1 MSENPFEIL
10 RDWAQEPENIETIA
24 QAVQALQRSVTQLTA
39 TLSSVVTVNSSGSS
53 ASSASSGVS
62 SSGTLTPMPTNL
74 GDIWIVGPNPTDQTI
89 VLRYAGEPDEPITLS
104 TTLQTFLVGMLVLF
118 INGPAAGYPTVVTDV
133 ASDGTIT
140 VEPLDHT
147 PNPGNRFVFLSSFAA
162 TSGSQYNPNHQG
174 TLPPSGNN
182 TVTIP
187 SGVTVN
193 MDIPG
198 QFANNT
204 ITVNA
209 NGTGLV
215 TTIKANSMVGSNI
228 NVDEGDTVHVG
239 MMAESSIV
247 SRNNAGG
254 LTATVNPGNANI
266 SFSDP
271 NTPSGNFTVTSTY
284 GGSSA
289 TYVYVYL
296 QAGSPCTFTLNCTS
310 GSVYAD
316 GWWSIDNGPETTWN
330 NGGPNHLFTDIP
342 LLVGDHVMT
351 IYLSGGL
358 PFYAQYANFTFADC
372 STGYITEKLTSPSYF
387 YANNMSN
394 AGAILDGDTVTITG
408 NDVMNSQ
415 IENQSGGTVQGS
427 QITVEGSIVASNIF
441 YSSVVDIILGNLMD
455 ATITVPSGVDVTT
468 IIQYTGTISED
479 LTTTA
484 ARTVY
489 VGTDLIAGY
498 TPPSSDPASVV
509 PTTVQAADVL
519 YVPNGNTA
527 AYTTLTDNGF
537 VRVAGRLITETV
549 VIGPGAQ
556 LVVDA
561 GGQVELGAFS

>member
-39 TLSSVVTVNSSGSS
+39 TLSSVVTVNPSGSS
-53 ASSASSGVS
+53 ASSGAS

-193 MDIPG
+193 LDVSG

-204 ITVNA
+204 ITILE
-209 NGTGLV
+209 NGTGLI
-215 TTIKANSMVGSNI
+215 TTLNAANMLGSSI
-228 NVDEGDTVHVG
+228 TLMEGDTLDVATMINSNVI
-239 MMAESSIV
+239 STNS
-247 SRNNAGG
+247 AGG
-254 LTATVNPGNANI
+254 VNINLYEEYVPGGFN
-266 SFSDP
+266 
-271 NTPSGNFTVTSTY
+271 SGYYIFN
-284 GGSSA
+284 
-289 TYVYVYL
+289 L
-296 QAGSPCTFTLNCTS
+296 QAGSAGTLTLSAGLVFNYGQWS
-310 GSVYAD
+310 YQLDNNAESAYMGQSVVYFDLTPGEHTLTLRYNPSEFGASMTGD
-316 GWWSIDNGPETTWN
+316 GQTIDFSN
-330 NGGPNHLFTDIP
+330 
-342 LLVGDHVMT
+342 
-351 IYLSGGL
+351 Y
-358 PFYAQYANFTFADC
+358 
-372 STGYITEKLTSPSYF
+372 STGPIVSGWNGVSQ
-387 YANNMSN
+387 
-394 AGAILDGDTVTITG
+394 GAISFLGHPSSIRLGNMLNSGINVYGDTITVA
-408 NDVMNSQ
+408 NEEVSNSQ
-415 IENQSGGTVQGS
+415 IVNEVGEAASNSTVEVTGSMTEGQINYGS
-427 QITVEGSIVASNIF
+427 QINLEI
-441 YSSVVDIILGNLMD
+441 GNLRNAEIIVPVGID
-455 ATITVPSGVDVTT
+455 VVTVIYFTGLITES
-468 IIQYTGTISED
+468 

-484 ARTVY
+484 AQTTY
-489 VGTDLIAGY
+489 VGTDLIPNYVA
-498 TPPSSDPASVV
+498 PSSDPASVISAIV
-509 PTTVQAADVL
+509 HPADVL
-519 YVPNGNTA
+519 YVPDGNVS
-527 AYTTLTDNGF
+527 AYTAVTDNGF
-537 VRVAGRLITETV
+537 IKVAGRLITDTIA
-549 VIGPGAQ
+549 IGAGAQ
-556 LVVDA
+556 LVVDV

>member
-193 MDIPG
+193 LDVSG

-204 ITVNA
+204 ITILE
-209 NGTGLV
+209 NGTGLI
-215 TTIKANSMVGSNI
+215 TTLNAANMLGSSI
-228 NVDEGDTVHVG
+228 TLMEGDTLDVATMINSNVI
-239 MMAESSIV
+239 STNS
-247 SRNNAGG
+247 AGG
-254 LTATVNPGNANI
+254 VNINLYEEYVPGGFN
-266 SFSDP
+266 
-271 NTPSGNFTVTSTY
+271 SGYYIFN
-284 GGSSA
+284 
-289 TYVYVYL
+289 L
-296 QAGSPCTFTLNCTS
+296 QAGSAGTLTLSAGLVFNYGQWS
-310 GSVYAD
+310 YQLDNNAESAYMGQSVVYFDLTPGEHTLTLRYNPSEFGASMTGD
-316 GWWSIDNGPETTWN
+316 GQTIDFSN
-330 NGGPNHLFTDIP
+330 
-342 LLVGDHVMT
+342 
-351 IYLSGGL
+351 Y
-358 PFYAQYANFTFADC
+358 
-372 STGYITEKLTSPSYF
+372 STGPIVSGWNGVSQ
-387 YANNMSN
+387 
-394 AGAILDGDTVTITG
+394 GAISFLGHPSSIRLGNMLNSGINVYGDTITVA
-408 NDVMNSQ
+408 NEEVSNSQ
-415 IENQSGGTVQGS
+415 IVNEVGEAASNSTVEVTGSMTEGQINYGS
-427 QITVEGSIVASNIF
+427 QINLEI
-441 YSSVVDIILGNLMD
+441 GNLRNAEIIVPVGID
-455 ATITVPSGVDVTT
+455 VVTVIYFTGLITES
-468 IIQYTGTISED
+468 

-484 ARTVY
+484 AQTTY
-489 VGTDLIAGY
+489 VGTDLIPNYVA
-498 TPPSSDPASVV
+498 PSSDPASVISAIV
-509 PTTVQAADVL
+509 HPADVL
-519 YVPNGNTA
+519 YVPDGNVS
-527 AYTTLTDNGF
+527 AYTAVTDNGF
-537 VRVAGRLITETV
+537 IKVAGRLITDTIA
-549 VIGPGAQ
+549 IGAGAQ
-556 LVVDA
+556 LVVDV